1 VLLSLSDELVV
12 PDDVVLEVDAAALK
26 VLVVR
31 PLRKLITASGK

>member
-1 VLLSLSDELVV
+1 VLLSVSVELVV
-12 PDDVVLEVDAAALK
+12 LDTVVLLVDEAALK